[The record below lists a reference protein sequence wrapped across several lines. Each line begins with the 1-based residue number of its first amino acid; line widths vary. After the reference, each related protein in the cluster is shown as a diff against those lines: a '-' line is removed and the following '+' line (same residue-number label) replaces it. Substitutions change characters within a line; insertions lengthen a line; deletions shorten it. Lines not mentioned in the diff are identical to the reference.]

1 MAITT
6 ENVIINGTTYKHTWS
21 STGYMIKRNDGKDF
35 VEAYD
40 PTSSTYTYTET
51 TTLAKQSLA
60 ARLAALETS
69 HNTLT
74 TRHNSLEAL
83 PHIVETGTS
92 KDGLS
97 WYKLY
102 SDKCCEQYG
111 YCTTTGTN
119 TQITV
124 KLLKSYRD
132 TNYNIQFTQQG
143 PASDNYYD
151 EDQWVT
157 TRNVDSFLYYNSD
170 TVNCSIFWRTVGY
183 IN

>member
-1 MAITT
+1 MGIYW
-6 ENVIINGTTYKHTWS
+6 VYWVKI
-21 STGYMIKRNDGKDF
+21 
-35 VEAYD
+35 
-40 PTSSTYTYTET
+40 
-51 TTLAKQSLA
+51 
-60 ARLAALETS
+60 
-69 HNTLT
+69 
-74 TRHNSLEAL
+74 
-83 PHIVETGTS
+83 
-92 KDGLS
+92 
-97 WYKLY
+97 

-124 KLLKSYRD
+124 TLLKSYRD

-170 TVNCSIFWRTVGY
+170 KANCNIFWRTVGY